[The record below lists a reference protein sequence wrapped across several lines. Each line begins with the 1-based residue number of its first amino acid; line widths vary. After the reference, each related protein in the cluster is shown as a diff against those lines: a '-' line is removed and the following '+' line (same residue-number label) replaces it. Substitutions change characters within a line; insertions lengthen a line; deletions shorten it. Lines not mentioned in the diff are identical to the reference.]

1 MAAPLPVLDLA
12 AGSTVSWVAFAFN
25 IGLFFSQVP
34 LMRAMWADSDASSLS
49 RYSFLPSLLQ
59 GSSCSLWLAY
69 SVCVLRSPAL
79 LANNVIGVLVSLLY
93 TAVFVLKR
101 PTMLGKAAVA
111 CQWLLA
117 IGFTALLYSLLYAA
131 PPPLP
136 PARDTVASAL
146 TVAVTCVF
154 WFSPLPALR
163 AAAKDLDETRVP
175 LPLTLFM
182 TATVV
187 LWLVAGALLGDVSL
201 VASSAVGIAC
211 CLLQLGVVA
220 YIKCCARKRLLSAAA
235 ASDASVSA

>member
-1 MAAPLPVLDLA
+1 MAALPVLDAA
-12 AGSTVSWVAFAFN
+12 AGSALSWAAFAFN

-34 LMRAMWADSDASSLS
+34 LMRVMWADSDASSLA
-49 RYSFLPSLLQ
+49 RYSYLPSLLQ

-79 LANNVIGVLVSLLY
+79 LANNVIGVTVSLLY
-93 TAVFVLKR
+93 TLVFIVKR
-101 PTMLGKAAVA
+101 PTALGKAAVA

-117 IGFTALLYSLLYAA
+117 MGATALLYSLLYAA
-131 PPPLP
+131 PPPLL
-136 PARDTVASAL
+136 PARDTVATAL

-163 AAAKDLDETRVP
+163 AAAKDMDESRVP

-187 LWLVAGALLGDVSL
+187 LWLAAGALLGDVAL

-211 CLLQLGVVA
+211 CLLQVGVVA
-220 YIKCCARKRLLSAAA
+220 HIKCARKQPLSSAAT
-235 ASDASVSA
+235 SDASASV